1 MCMVTHVAITRFNR
15 GKRRVSAARGNALTA
30 QAIPADHLP
39 PDSNTYS
46 FQTSPGY
53 VGISTKYV
61 VSSSY

>member
-39 PDSNTYS
+39 PDSNTY
-46 FQTSPGY
+46 
-53 VGISTKYV
+53 I
-61 VSSSY
+61 VSKPPQGMSEYPPNM